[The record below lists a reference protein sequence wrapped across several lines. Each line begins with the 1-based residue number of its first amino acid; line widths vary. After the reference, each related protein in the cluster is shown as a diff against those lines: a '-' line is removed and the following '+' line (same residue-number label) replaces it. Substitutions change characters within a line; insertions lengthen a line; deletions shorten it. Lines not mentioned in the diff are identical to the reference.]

1 MNINRINQLL
11 LSLGLFL
18 PVESMAQKDTSF
30 ISFHSQATSISQYHP
45 TFRSPYSGAN
55 SLQSDEKIASSLTN
69 TLFFAL
75 RPWRSGTVI
84 VNPEVAGGVGLNGT
98 TGLEGFS
105 NGEIFR

>member
-1 MNINRINQLL
+1 MHKYVWLVLILNVVLL
-11 LSLGLFL
+11 FH
-18 PVESMAQKDTSF
+18 VNAQKDSSF